1 MKRSNKWLLLGVPLI
16 GIILVAGVM
25 LSLGFVAQTEYS
37 EVKSS
42 EEQPDETINRSVEN
56 YHKMQS
62 FILAKVPEEDVFVKH
77 LHSEHGADPLTAD
90 ELKASAIDTFYA
102 AIKTGN
108 PHLLSGSLTPETYQG
123 IWGDETDFTKR
134 EQAVTDYLVRLN
146 PADSLQQITYKMEL
160 DTYGSETLQ
169 GVITLTYAGTSTLEI
184 PFEFVLYG
192 EDFEPMYLLKLETDL
207 AA

>member
-16 GIILVAGVM
+16 GIILTAGVL
-25 LSLGFVAQTEYS
+25 LSLGFGTQTEYS
-37 EVKSS
+37 EEKSS

-77 LHSEHGADPLTAD
+77 LHSEHGTDQSTTD
-90 ELKASAIDTFYA
+90 DLKASAIHTFYA
-102 AIKTGN
+102 AIETGN

-146 PADSLQQITYKMEL
+146 PSDSLQQITYKMEL

-192 EDFEPMYLLKLETDL
+192 EDFEPMYLLELETDL